1 MTSPEPPRELE
12 TIRTPEALANLCLTL
27 EAAGRFA
34 LDTEFVGERTYLP
47 RLCLVQIAT
56 TEFIALIDT
65 QAVTN
70 LDALW
75 NLVCDPSVEVILH
88 AAREDLRLA
97 FAPEMRHVIVS
108 LMDKENPQ
116 VKSFTVRDCQPVE
129 EPVLMEELK

>member
-1 MTSPEPPRELE
+1 MTSPEPLRELE
-12 TIRTPEALANLCLTL
+12 TIRTPEALADLCLTL

-56 TEFIALIDT
+56 TEMIALIDT

-70 LDALW
+70 LDPLW
-75 NLVCDPSVEVILH
+75 NLVCDPAIEVILH

-97 FAPEMRHVIVS
+97 FFGSGKRLPHNIFDTQVAGGLIGLPSYPLSYARLVEA
-108 LMDKENPQ
+108 LM
-116 VKSFTVRDCQPVE
+116 
-129 EPVLMEELK
+129 